1 MKEEEKGAIDFIV
14 DEVYKDFKNTY
25 GDLPKKKS
33 TQVKPKPTARQSIEL
48 EKLMVGNQSK
58 EDLYK
63 QTLTQMLA
71 TKGENN
77 E

>member
-1 MKEEEKGAIDFIV
+1 MIEEEKGVVDFVV
-14 DEVYKDFKNTY
+14 DEVYKDLKNQY
-25 GDLPKKKS
+25 GKPKKKS
-33 TQVKPKPTARQSIEL
+33 TQIKPKPTARQSIEL

-63 QTLTQMLA
+63 QTLNQMLA
-71 TKGENN
+71 TKE

>member
-1 MKEEEKGAIDFIV
+1 MIEDKEEKGAVDFVI

-25 GDLPKKKS
+25 GDLPKRKLPDI
-33 TQVKPKPTARQSIEL
+33 KPKPTARQSIEL

-63 QTLTQMLA
+63 QTLNQMLA
-71 TKGENN
+71 TKE